1 MKFSPPGRIGQ
12 PFQRLGPLAHR
23 LVQHRSTA
31 TVDKTDVVP
40 RERSTERRAGPSPI
54 PRRERQRLF
63 LLPPG
68 EGGPKGR
75 MKVRAEPGAIKHRE
89 TLGAAPSPAT
99 KLRES
104 LSRRTLTPTPLP
116 MGEGLYGSASAS
128 DPRVAPGLHASVA
141 IRNDPAERAW
151 VAVEHQRQEQAVPS
165 PVGRRWPEGPDE
177 GTGEAWCNQTPRV
190 AFAPDPHP
198 PPKLRETLSRRTLTP
213 TPLPVGE
220 GLLAARACR
229 TRE

>member
-1 MKFSPPGRIGQ
+1 MKFSPTGRIGQ
-12 PFQRLGPLAHR
+12 PFQRLATLAHR
-23 LVQHRSTA
+23 LVQHRSTTA
-31 TVDKTDVVP
+31 VDKTDAVP

-75 MKVRAEPGAIKHRE
+75 MRVRAEPGATKHRE

-116 MGEGLYGSASAS
+116 MGEGLDGSAGVS
-128 DPRVAPGLHASVA
+128 DTRVAPGLHASVA
-141 IRNDPAERAW
+141 VRHATVERAW
-151 VAVEHQRQEQAVPS
+151 VAVEHQREEEAVPS
-165 PVGRRWPEGPDE
+165 PIGRRWPEGPDE
-177 GTGEAWCNQTPRV
+177 GTGGAWCNQTSRDAWRRTLAPQTPRV
-190 AFAPDPHP
+190 AFAPYPHP
-198 PPKLRETLSRRTLTP
+198 NPSPDGR
-213 TPLPVGE
+213 G
-220 GLLAARACR
+220 A
-229 TRE
+229 

>member
-1 MKFSPPGRIGQ
+1 MKFSPPGKIWQ
-12 PFQRLGPLAHR
+12 PFQRLGQFAHR
-23 LVQHRSTA
+23 LVQDRSTA
-31 TVDKTDVVP
+31 AVDKTKAVP

-63 LLPPG
+63 LLPTG

-75 MKVRAEPGAIKHRE
+75 MRVRAKPG
-89 TLGAAPSPAT
+89 AT
-99 KLRES
+99 KLRAALSGRTPKLLES

-116 MGEGLYGSASAS
+116 MGEGLYGSASVS

-151 VAVEHQRQEQAVPS
+151 IAVEHQREEEAVPS

-177 GTGEAWCNQTPRV
+177 GTGGAWCNQTARV
-190 AFAPDPHP
+190 ALAPYPHP
-198 PPKLRETLSRRTLTP
+198 NPSPDGR
-213 TPLPVGE
+213 G
-220 GLLAARACR
+220 A
-229 TRE
+229 